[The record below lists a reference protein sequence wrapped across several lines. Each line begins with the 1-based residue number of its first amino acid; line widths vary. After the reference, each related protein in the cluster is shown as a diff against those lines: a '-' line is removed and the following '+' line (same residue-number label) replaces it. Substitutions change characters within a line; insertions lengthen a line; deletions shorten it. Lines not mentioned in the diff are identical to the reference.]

1 MRDVAYSLK
10 KMFKNQVKKSHFR
23 YKNETASEARDELG
37 RPVCSVFRRGRL
49 SLSYSDPNR
58 SLVRSAL
65 RHDGWFYFLCAAD
78 ESTFCQGIQCSLLPR
93 YPMSYQA
100 SSVLSAVR
108 RILRLSKWECPFQLG
123 RMNRFFIL
131 LMFAI
136 VVCPNLDAREAKEY
150 DKDVNYD
157 EERIPDYDLPP
168 LLVSSMGKPITTP
181 EEWFSIRRP
190 EILSLFANV
199 VYGRVPEPAYPV
211 NVRFEVVETDPQF
224 MGGKATRKDV
234 KIHLEN
240 ENGRMAMHFLVF
252 SPNKATKPAPAF
264 FKHSFNNT
272 QSDDFDA
279 SATRPGFLKNGWPLG
294 EMFDR
299 GYGFCAVYQQDLV
312 KHNEVEFLNSIH
324 KLFYPKGQSF
334 PKAHEWGVLSV
345 CAWGASRGMDYL
357 ETDPDIDHTRI
368 AIMGHSKMG
377 KATLWTA
384 AQDERFALAISAQS
398 GCAGAALW
406 RRKSGETLK
415 KMVTRFP
422 YWLCRNAW
430 KFVEQED
437 DMPVDQ
443 HMLLACIAPRPVYVH
458 SATGDTWADAR
469 GEYLSAYHASEV
481 YRLLGKKGLESSET
495 PDLRQPIQDSEV
507 GYHIREGGHSI
518 EMYDW
523 VQFMNFADHHFKP

>member
-1 MRDVAYSLK
+1 MAFLI
-10 KMFKNQVKKSHFR
+10 QI
-23 YKNETASEARDELG
+23 L
-37 RPVCSVFRRGRL
+37 CLCL
-49 SLSYSDPNR
+49 SL
-58 SLVRSAL
+58 V
-65 RHDGWFYFLCAAD
+65 F
-78 ESTFCQGIQCSLLPR
+78 QIQ
-93 YPMSYQA
+93 
-100 SSVLSAVR
+100 
-108 RILRLSKWECPFQLG
+108 
-123 RMNRFFIL
+123 
-131 LMFAI
+131 
-136 VVCPNLDAREAKEY
+136 AREAKEY
-150 DKDVNYD
+150 DKDVQYD
-157 EERIPDYDLPP
+157 ESKLPPYDLPP
-168 LLVSSMGKPITTP
+168 LLTTSSGQSVETP
-181 EEWFSIRRP
+181 EAWMEQRRP
-190 EILSLFANV
+190 EILSLFANLI
-199 VYGRVPEPAYPV
+199 YGRVPAPAKPIEVSY
-211 NVRFEVVETDPQF
+211 EVVLEDKGF
-224 MGGKATRKDV
+224 MDGMATRKDV

-240 ENGRMAMHFLVF
+240 TKGRMSMHFLVF
-252 SPNKATKPAPAF
+252 VPNNAQKPVPAF

-279 SATRPGFLKNGWPLG
+279 SSSRPGFLKNGWPLG
-294 EMFDR
+294 ELFER

-312 KHNEVEFLNSIH
+312 RHNEVEFLHSIH
-324 KLFYPKGQSF
+324 KLFYPEGQSF
-334 PKAHEWGVLSV
+334 PKSHEWGVLSA
-345 CAWGASRGMDYL
+345 CAWGASRAMDYL
-357 ETDPDIDHTRI
+357 ETDPAIDHSRI

-437 DMPVDQ
+437 DLPVDQ

-458 SATGDTWADAR
+458 SSTDDTWADSR

-481 YRLLGKKGLESSET
+481 YQLLGKKALESSKLPEVGK
-495 PDLRQPIQDSEV
+495 PIIKSHV

-523 VQFMNFADHHFKP
+523 QRFMDFADYHLQSK